1 MGVTVRLQAVC
12 ALLGLALAGCV
23 TTGQGE
29 KMTADIGQLRQRLDV
44 MEVRDRDINQKV
56 GQLRT
61 ILDEATALLG
71 RNSADLG
78 ARVAKNE
85 TDIAAMTGKI
95 EEAKYLVGEL
105 QKQITTKV
113 AAIEQSQ
120 GQLLQNQQRIVDRVA
135 PTMPEDKEALWKEAQ
150 KRLADGQRD
159 DARRFLRSFIQRFP
173 DDPRAPQGQLQVGIS
188 FVQELKHRGFPN
200 LPAHWLRRAKRSGCA
215 GQSKA
220 RLRLRDHGNSEPGR
234 VSSALGTSSHPATP
248 ALRAASPNPR
258 PLPATLHPARCA
270 RPRALWRA
278 PDEEGLK
285 FLGLLVDGR
294 ADRWTHSLSEKS
306 KNSSVESI
314 GLGQA
319 SIGLGEVTH
328 TFGIDGDSGQL
339 GSEKGGKQ
347 AALKSAGS
355 LKDDEG
361 RHQACQLGA

>member
-188 FVQELKHRGFPN
+188 FVQELKHSNAVAEFSN
-200 LPAHWLRRAKRSGCA
+200 LIQRFSRSPEVPEAMWQLAESFVVLKFCGDAKAMYQDLAKRYPKSPRA
-215 GQSKA
+215 AQAKA
-220 RLRLRDHGNSEPGR
+220 RLHEVQKIAKDKNRC
-234 VSSALGTSSHPATP
+234 TS
-248 ALRAASPNPR
+248 
-258 PLPATLHPARCA
+258 
-270 RPRALWRA
+270 
-278 PDEEGLK
+278 
-285 FLGLLVDGR
+285 
-294 ADRWTHSLSEKS
+294 
-306 KNSSVESI
+306 
-314 GLGQA
+314 
-319 SIGLGEVTH
+319 
-328 TFGIDGDSGQL
+328 
-339 GSEKGGKQ
+339 
-347 AALKSAGS
+347 
-355 LKDDEG
+355 
-361 RHQACQLGA
+361 